1 MQHASHSARTL
12 RLFRVAL
19 ALCSSTVG
27 LLSLA
32 WVAIMLGVWRTPGI
46 RIEGALLPSNTRMT
60 VTLRRHALL
69 WAERSL
75 TLRIGYHVFQP
86 TREELGW
93 GLQAEDAES
102 ALQNLGRS
110 PNPLVTLR
118 AVWTGLFGAGHD
130 LPWRPRVLEAGALD
144 RYLQRIRVRV
154 ERLPIPGSYG
164 PTGTPIEGLA
174 GEAFDIGFAHRAVE
188 RALIRGDTTLVIG
201 TIVTPPPRQYRRF
214 ERPLEQA
221 NIVMTT
227 QETVYRP
234 GTGRAINIER
244 ASHLLDGAVMLPGAT
259 LSFNAVVGKREPA
272 RGFAPALELLNGEL
286 TQGVGGGVCQVAGT
300 LHAAAFFAGL
310 TVEEYHAHSRMNRLA
325 YLPPGLDAMVAWP
338 DNVRELRD
346 TKDMRLSNPYPFP
359 IVVKSQSV
367 HSGSQNVLRV
377 QLYGAT
383 SPYRVEFQ
391 FKELA
396 REPAPEVQRP
406 APMLPVGEV
415 RLLQPPLDG
424 LVIRRRRTIYT
435 PLRRIDEETRIAYP
449 PNPRIVSVGTK
460 L

>member
-1 MQHASHSARTL
+1 
-12 RLFRVAL
+12 
-19 ALCSSTVG
+19 
-27 LLSLA
+27 
-32 WVAIMLGVWRTPGI
+32 
-46 RIEGALLPSNTRMT
+46 
-60 VTLRRHALL
+60 
-69 WAERSL
+69 
-75 TLRIGYHVFQP
+75 
-86 TREELGW
+86 
-93 GLQAEDAES
+93 
-102 ALQNLGRS
+102 
-110 PNPLVTLR
+110 
-118 AVWTGLFGAGHD
+118 
-130 LPWRPRVLEAGALD
+130 
-144 RYLQRIRVRV
+144 
-154 ERLPIPGSYG
+154 
-164 PTGTPIEGLA
+164 
-174 GEAFDIGFAHRAVE
+174 
-188 RALIRGDTTLVIG
+188 
-201 TIVTPPPRQYRRF
+201 
-214 ERPLEQA
+214 
-221 NIVMTT
+221 
-227 QETVYRP
+227 
-234 GTGRAINIER
+234 
-244 ASHLLDGAVMLPGAT
+244 SHLLDGAVMLPGAT